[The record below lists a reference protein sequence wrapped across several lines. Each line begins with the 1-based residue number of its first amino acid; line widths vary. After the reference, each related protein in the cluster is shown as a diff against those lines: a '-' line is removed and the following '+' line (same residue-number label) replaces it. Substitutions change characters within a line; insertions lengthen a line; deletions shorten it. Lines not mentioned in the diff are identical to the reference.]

1 MSVFVEVDHIDQ
13 AFPLPNGTYVALK
26 NIDLN
31 FKRRVHLFG
40 GHSGCGKSTLL
51 NIVAGLAKPVKG
63 GVLLEGRR

>member
-13 AFPLPNGTYVALK
+13 AFPLPNGGTYVAL
-26 NIDLN
+26 IDLN

-40 GHSGCGKSTLL
+40 SSGCGKSTLL

-63 GVLLEGRR
+63 GVL